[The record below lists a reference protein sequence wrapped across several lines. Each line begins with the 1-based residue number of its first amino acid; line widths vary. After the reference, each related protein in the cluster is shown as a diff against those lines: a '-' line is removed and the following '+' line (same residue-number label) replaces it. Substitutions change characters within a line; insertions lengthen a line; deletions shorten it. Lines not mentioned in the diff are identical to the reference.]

1 LVGNCPDEAIYLMKE
16 IAFEN
21 NKMSMQFVFGDRED
35 KEKIEKGSGFTPKF
49 GEDGLIPA
57 VAQDSSTGDVLMVAY
72 MNEEAL
78 RQTIEKQ
85 EAVYYSRS
93 RSTLWHK
100 GATSGHIQK
109 VTEIRTDCDQDVVLL
124 KVKQIGPGC
133 CHVGYGSCFYRKVP
147 IENESSTM
155 IQDNIIQLEQCAE
168 RTYDPEQ
175 VY

>member
-1 LVGNCPDEAIYLMKE
+1 
-16 IAFEN
+16 
-21 NKMSMQFVFGDRED
+21 MSMQFAFGNRED
-35 KEKIEKGSGFTPKF
+35 KEKIEKGPDFAPKF

-57 VAQDSSTGDVLMVAY
+57 VAQDSSTGEILMVAY
-72 MNEEAL
+72 MNDEAL

-93 RSTLWHK
+93 RNTLWHK

-109 VTEIRTDCDQDVVLL
+109 IIEIRTDCDQDVVLL

-147 IENESSTM
+147 IEDGPSKM
-155 IQDNIIQLEQCAE
+155 IKDNIVQLDHCAE
-168 RTYDPEQ
+168 QTYDPEQ